1 MKGRREPIRT
11 CVACRQE
18 AGKRS
23 LTRLVRTPEGSVGVD
38 ASGRAPGR
46 GAYMHADPTCIEQAR
61 RRRALQRS
69 LRAEVPEAV
78 WEELGALAAAAG
90 NGAE

>member
-1 MKGRREPIRT
+1 VDDRREPIRT

-23 LTRLVRTPEGSVGVD
+23 LTRLVRTAEGKVSLD
-38 ASGRAPGR
+38 ARGRAPGR
-46 GAYMHADPTCIEQAR
+46 GAYLHADPTCVEQAR

-69 LRAEVPEAV
+69 LRAEVPERV
-78 WEELGALAAAAG
+78 WQELDALSRAAADG
-90 NGAE
+90 GD